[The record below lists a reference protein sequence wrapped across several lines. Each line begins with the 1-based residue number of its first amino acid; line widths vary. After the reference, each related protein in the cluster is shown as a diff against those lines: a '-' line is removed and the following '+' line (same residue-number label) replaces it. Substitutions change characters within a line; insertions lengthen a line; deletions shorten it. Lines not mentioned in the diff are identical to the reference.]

1 MKNNSKKSR
10 NISQSTKIAVAVII
24 TNIALLAIVV
34 ISAYKELSLS
44 DAIATA
50 VLYASLMS
58 VACSYWVLMNTA
70 NGLSGI
76 GEEIE

>member
-10 NISQSTKIAVAVII
+10 NISQSTKIAVAAII

-34 ISAYKELSLS
+34 ISVYKELSLS
-44 DAIATA
+44 DAIAAA

-70 NGLSGI
+70 NGLCGL
-76 GEEIE
+76 GEEME